1 MAKKVFMIFIKGFLQ
16 AILVIICMA
25 LCCVGG
31 FFGTR
36 YYYTKKASNEN
47 SKQVENMIG
56 EAQIDD
62 CSKNLIYVWNE
73 EKSRISACVLEV
85 FDTEK
90 NSLDYITIPTSGQI
104 TISPMMYKKISQVN
118 QELPQVF
125 TLSKLCSF
133 FDKGDDT
140 AFGYGV
146 LILEDYFDID
156 VSYYSVIDKADFEAA
171 FEAKEEE
178 IDKNGN
184 LEGTSYTKDTDT
196 LKDDDKDD
204 DSSGTDPYAHDDRFA
219 TSDNYADATTAS
231 DTTTESGEPAQEP
244 SHTGTTSVKVQ
255 QLKESFLSD
264 AAQYQDA
271 DSLKEF
277 VSKQCE
283 NIKSN
288 LDIKNKLSYVEQYLK
303 LDGSA
308 IMYHCVP
315 GSYDDKTYVF
325 DIENATAMFRKCGV
339 DSANKEEEEETSGDD
354 GNDDAEGVKSELF
367 NIVILNASQTQGVAA
382 KWSEAMSLEGY
393 NVKQIDNYDT
403 LLTDSL
409 IIVREEGQG
418 EEFLKY
424 FKNASIQV
432 GTVPSGADAE
442 LIIGTNDIKQ

>member
-1 MAKKVFMIFIKGFLQ
+1 MAKKVFLIFIKGFLQ
-16 AILVIICMA
+16 AILVIVCMV

-36 YYYTKKASNEN
+36 YYYSQKTASDNTR
-47 SKQVENMIG
+47 QVENMIG
-56 EAQIDD
+56 EAQLDD

-90 NSLDYITIPTSGQI
+90 KSMDYITIPTSGQI
-104 TISPMMYKKISQVN
+104 TISAGMYKKISQVN
-118 QELPQVF
+118 QEIPQVF

-156 VSYYSVIDKADFEAA
+156 VSYYTVVNKEEFETV
-171 FEAKEEE
+171 FEAKEVE
-178 IDKNGN
+178 IDKYGN
-184 LEGTSYTKDTDT
+184 LEGASYSSDDTASGAADDTDG
-196 LKDDDKDD
+196 LE
-204 DSSGTDPYAHDDRFA
+204 GADPYAHDDRFV
-219 TSDNYADATTAS
+219 TTDNYADATTTA
-231 DTTTESGEPAQEP
+231 DTTTEYGATTEEPA
-244 SHTGTTSVKVQ
+244 SATTSVKVQ
-255 QLKESFLSD
+255 QLTKSFLSEV
-264 AAQYQDA
+264 AQYQDA

-277 VSKQCE
+277 VQQKCG

-288 LDIKNKLSYVEQYLK
+288 LDSKNKLSYVDKYLEIGENS
-303 LDGSA
+303 LV
-308 IMYHCVP
+308 YHCVP

-325 DIENATAMFRKCGV
+325 EIDNAMAMFRKCGV
-339 DSANKEEEEETSGDD
+339 NSANKEDEEDNADD
-354 GNDDAEGVKSELF
+354 EDDVSEGVKSELF
-367 NIVILNASQTQGVAA
+367 NIVILNASRTQGVAA

-393 NVKQIDNYDT
+393 NVKEIDNYDT

-424 FKNASIQV
+424 FTNASIQV

-442 LIIGTNDIKQ
+442 LIIGTNDIK

>member
-90 NSLDYITIPTSGQI
+90 NSMDYITIPTSGQI
-104 TISPMMYKKISQVN
+104 TISPTMYKKISQVN
-118 QELPQVF
+118 QEIPQVF

-146 LILEDYFDID
+146 LILEDFFDID
-156 VSYYSVIDKADFEAA
+156 VSYYSVVNKEDFEAA

-178 IDKNGN
+178 VDKNGN
-184 LEGTSYTKDTDT
+184 LEGASYSNKTDT
-196 LKDDDKDD
+196 LEDDDNDD
-204 DSSGTDPYAHDDRFA
+204 NSSGTDPYAHDDRFA

-231 DTTTESGEPAQEP
+231 DTTTEYGATTEEP
-244 SHTGTTSVKVQ
+244 SSATTSVKVQ

-277 VSKQCE
+277 VSRQCN

-288 LDIKNKLSYVEQYLK
+288 LDIKNKLSYVEQYLE
-303 LDGSA
+303 LNGSA
-308 IMYHCVP
+308 IVYHCVP
-315 GSYDDKTYVF
+315 GRYDDKTYVF
-325 DIENATAMFRKCGV
+325 DIEDATAMFRKCGV
-339 DSANKEEEEETSGDD
+339 DSTNKEDEGDEASD
-354 GNDDAEGVKSELF
+354 DDDAEGVKSELF
-367 NIVILNASQTQGVAA
+367 NIVILNASRTQGVAA
-382 KWSEAMSLEGY
+382 KWSEEMSLEGY

-442 LIIGTNDIKQ
+442 LIIGTNDIK

>member
-16 AILVIICMA
+16 AILVIICMV

-90 NSLDYITIPTSGQI
+90 NSMDYITIPTSGQI
-104 TISPMMYKKISQVN
+104 TISPTMYKKISQVN
-118 QELPQVF
+118 QEIPQVF

-146 LILEDYFDID
+146 LILEDFFDID
-156 VSYYSVIDKADFEAA
+156 VSYYSVVNKEDFEAA

-178 IDKNGN
+178 VDKNGN
-184 LEGTSYTKDTDT
+184 LEGASYSNKADT
-196 LKDDDKDD
+196 LEDDDNNDN
-204 DSSGTDPYAHDDRFA
+204 SSGTDPYAHDDRFA
-219 TSDNYADATTAS
+219 TSNNYADATTAS
-231 DTTTESGEPAQEP
+231 DTTTEYGATTEEP
-244 SHTGTTSVKVQ
+244 SSATTSVKVQ

-264 AAQYQDA
+264 VAQYQDA

-277 VSKQCE
+277 VSKQCN

-288 LDIKNKLSYVEQYLK
+288 LDIKNKLSYVEQYLE
-303 LDGSA
+303 LNGSA
-308 IMYHCVP
+308 IVYHCVP
-315 GSYDDKTYVF
+315 GRYDDKTYVF

-339 DSANKEEEEETSGDD
+339 DSTNKEDEGDEASD
-354 GNDDAEGVKSELF
+354 DDDAEGVKSELF
-367 NIVILNASQTQGVAA
+367 NIVILNASRTQGVAA
-382 KWSEAMSLEGY
+382 KWSEEMSLEGY

-442 LIIGTNDIKQ
+442 LIIGTNDIK

>member
-16 AILVIICMA
+16 AILVIICMV

-90 NSLDYITIPTSGQI
+90 NSMDYITIPTSGQI
-104 TISPMMYKKISQVN
+104 TISPTMYKKISQVN
-118 QELPQVF
+118 QEIPQVF
-125 TLSKLCSF
+125 ILSKLCSF

-146 LILEDYFDID
+146 LILEDFFDID
-156 VSYYSVIDKADFEAA
+156 VSYYSVVNKEDFEAA

-178 IDKNGN
+178 VDKNGN
-184 LEGTSYTKDTDT
+184 LEGASYSNKADT
-196 LKDDDKDD
+196 LEDDDNNDN
-204 DSSGTDPYAHDDRFA
+204 SSGTDPYAHDDRFA
-219 TSDNYADATTAS
+219 TSNNYADATTAS
-231 DTTTESGEPAQEP
+231 DTTTEYGATTEEP
-244 SHTGTTSVKVQ
+244 SSATTSVKVQ

-277 VSKQCE
+277 VSKQCN

-288 LDIKNKLSYVEQYLK
+288 LDIKNKLSYVEQYLE
-303 LDGSA
+303 LNGSA
-308 IMYHCVP
+308 IVYHCVP
-315 GSYDDKTYVF
+315 GRYDDKTYVF

-339 DSANKEEEEETSGDD
+339 DSTNKEDEGDEASD
-354 GNDDAEGVKSELF
+354 DDAEGVKSELF
-367 NIVILNASQTQGVAA
+367 NIVILNASRTQGVAA
-382 KWSEAMSLEGY
+382 KWSEEMSLEGY

-442 LIIGTNDIKQ
+442 LIIGTNDIK

>member
-1 MAKKVFMIFIKGFLQ
+1 MAKKVFLIFIKGFLQ
-16 AILVIICMA
+16 AILVIVCMV

-36 YYYTKKASNEN
+36 YYYSQKTASDN

-56 EAQIDD
+56 EAQLDD

-90 NSLDYITIPTSGQI
+90 NSMDYITIPTSGQI
-104 TISPMMYKKISQVN
+104 TISAGMYKKISQVN
-118 QELPQVF
+118 QEIPQVF

-146 LILEDYFDID
+146 LILEDFFDID
-156 VSYYSVIDKADFEAA
+156 VSYYTVVNKDDFDAA
-171 FEAKEEE
+171 FEAKESE
-178 IDKNGN
+178 IDKYGN
-184 LEGTSYTKDTDT
+184 LEGVSYSNDTDSKT
-196 LKDDDKDD
+196 GSDSD
-204 DSSGTDPYAHDDRFA
+204 DSKETDPYAHDDRF
-219 TSDNYADATTAS
+219 TTTDNYADATTAS
-231 DTTTESGEPAQEP
+231 NVTTEYGATTEASVSA
-244 SHTGTTSVKVQ
+244 TTSVKVQ
-255 QLKESFLSD
+255 QLTDSFL
-264 AAQYQDA
+264 AEAKTHQDA

-277 VSKQCE
+277 VQQQCGK
-283 NIKSN
+283 IKSN
-288 LDIKNKLSYVEQYLK
+288 LDIKNKLSYVEQYMK
-303 LDGSA
+303 IGENS
-308 IMYHCVP
+308 IVYHCVP
-315 GSYDDKTYVF
+315 GKYDDKIYVF
-325 DIENATAMFRKCGV
+325 DIDNATTMFRKCGV
-339 DSANKEEEEETSGDD
+339 DSTNKESEEEEASDD
-354 GNDDAEGVKSELF
+354 EEDISEGVQSELF

-424 FKNASIQV
+424 FTNASIQV

-442 LIIGTNDIKQ
+442 LIIGTNDIK

>member
-90 NSLDYITIPTSGQI
+90 NSMDYITIPTSGQI
-104 TISPMMYKKISQVN
+104 TISPTMYKKISQVN
-118 QELPQVF
+118 QEIPQVF

-146 LILEDYFDID
+146 LILEDFFDID
-156 VSYYSVIDKADFEAA
+156 VSYYSVVNKEDFEAA

-178 IDKNGN
+178 VDKNGN
-184 LEGTSYTKDTDT
+184 LEGASYSNKTDT
-196 LKDDDKDD
+196 LEDDDNDD
-204 DSSGTDPYAHDDRFA
+204 NSSGTDPYAHDDRFA

-231 DTTTESGEPAQEP
+231 DTTTEYGATTEEP
-244 SHTGTTSVKVQ
+244 SSATTSVKVQ

-277 VSKQCE
+277 VSKQCN

-288 LDIKNKLSYVEQYLK
+288 LDIKNKLSYVEQYLE
-303 LDGSA
+303 LNGSA
-308 IMYHCVP
+308 IVYHCVP
-315 GSYDDKTYVF
+315 GRYDDKTYVF

-339 DSANKEEEEETSGDD
+339 DSTNKEDEGDEVSD
-354 GNDDAEGVKSELF
+354 DDDAEGVKSELF
-367 NIVILNASQTQGVAA
+367 NIVILNASRTQGVAA
-382 KWSEAMSLEGY
+382 KWSEEMSLEGY

-442 LIIGTNDIKQ
+442 LIIGTNDIK

>member
-1 MAKKVFMIFIKGFLQ
+1 MAKKIFLIFIKGFLQ
-16 AILVIICMA
+16 AILVIICMV

-36 YYYTKKASNEN
+36 YYYSQKSASDN
-47 SKQVENMIG
+47 SKQVESMIG
-56 EAQIDD
+56 EAQLDD
-62 CSKNLIYVWNE
+62 CSKNLIYVWND

-90 NSLDYITIPTSGQI
+90 NRMDYITIPTSGRI

-118 QELPQVF
+118 QEIPQVF

-146 LILEDYFDID
+146 LILEDFFDID
-156 VSYYSVIDKADFEAA
+156 VSYYTVVNKTDFDAA
-171 FEAKEEE
+171 FEAKEAE

-184 LEGTSYTKDTDT
+184 LEGASYSDDTDT
-196 LKDDDKDD
+196 KEDDGSKDD
-204 DSSGTDPYAHDDRFA
+204 SGESDPYAHDDRFA
-219 TSDNYADATTAS
+219 TADNYADATTAA
-231 DTTTESGEPAQEP
+231 DTTTEYGATTEEPA
-244 SHTGTTSVKVQ
+244 SGTTSVKVQ
-255 QLKESFLSD
+255 QLKESFLSE
-264 AAQYQDA
+264 AGACQDA

-277 VSKQCE
+277 VQQQCE
-283 NIKSN
+283 KIKSN
-288 LDIKNKLSYVEQYLK
+288 LDIKNKLSYVDKYMELG
-303 LDGSA
+303 DNS
-308 IMYHCVP
+308 IVYHCVP
-315 GSYDDKTYVF
+315 GSYDEKTYVF
-325 DIENATAMFRKCGV
+325 DTDDATTMFRKCGV
-339 DSANKEEEEETSGDD
+339 NSASKSDGEEDASDEEDD
-354 GNDDAEGVKSELF
+354 VSEGVNSELF

-382 KWSEAMSLEGY
+382 KWSEEMSLEGY
-393 NVKQIDNYDT
+393 NVKEIDNYDT

-424 FKNASIQV
+424 FTNASIEV

-442 LIIGTNDIKQ
+442 LIIGTNDIK

>member
-90 NSLDYITIPTSGQI
+90 NSMDYITIPTSGQI
-104 TISPMMYKKISQVN
+104 TISPTMYKKISQVN
-118 QELPQVF
+118 QEIPQVF

-146 LILEDYFDID
+146 LILEDFFDID
-156 VSYYSVIDKADFEAA
+156 VSYYSVVNKEDFEAA

-178 IDKNGN
+178 VDKNGN
-184 LEGTSYTKDTDT
+184 LEGASYSNKTDT
-196 LKDDDKDD
+196 LEDDDNDD
-204 DSSGTDPYAHDDRFA
+204 NSSGTDPYAHDDRFA
-219 TSDNYADATTAS
+219 TSDNYAGATTAS
-231 DTTTESGEPAQEP
+231 DTTTEYGATTEEP
-244 SHTGTTSVKVQ
+244 SSATTSVKVQ

-277 VSKQCE
+277 VSKQCN

-288 LDIKNKLSYVEQYLK
+288 LDIKNKLSYVEQYLE
-303 LDGSA
+303 LNSSA
-308 IMYHCVP
+308 IVYHCVP
-315 GSYDDKTYVF
+315 GRYDDKTYVF
-325 DIENATAMFRKCGV
+325 DIEDATAMFRKCGV
-339 DSANKEEEEETSGDD
+339 DSTNKEDEGDEASD
-354 GNDDAEGVKSELF
+354 DDDAEGVKSELF
-367 NIVILNASQTQGVAA
+367 NIVILNASRTQGVAA
-382 KWSEAMSLEGY
+382 KWSEEMSLEGY

-442 LIIGTNDIKQ
+442 LIIGTNDIK

>member
-90 NSLDYITIPTSGQI
+90 NSMDYITIPTSGQI
-104 TISPMMYKKISQVN
+104 TISPTMYKKISQVN
-118 QELPQVF
+118 QEIPQVF

-146 LILEDYFDID
+146 LILEDFFDID
-156 VSYYSVIDKADFEAA
+156 VSYYSVVNKEDFEAA

-178 IDKNGN
+178 VDKNGN
-184 LEGTSYTKDTDT
+184 LEGASYSNKTDT
-196 LKDDDKDD
+196 LEDDDNDD
-204 DSSGTDPYAHDDRFA
+204 NSSGTDPYAHDDRFA

-231 DTTTESGEPAQEP
+231 DTTTEYGATTEEP
-244 SHTGTTSVKVQ
+244 SSATTSVKVQ

-277 VSKQCE
+277 VSKQCN

-288 LDIKNKLSYVEQYLK
+288 LDIKNKLSYVEQYLE
-303 LDGSA
+303 LNSSA
-308 IMYHCVP
+308 IVYHCVP
-315 GSYDDKTYVF
+315 GRYDDKTYVF
-325 DIENATAMFRKCGV
+325 DIEDATAMFRKCGV
-339 DSANKEEEEETSGDD
+339 DSTNKEDEGDEASD
-354 GNDDAEGVKSELF
+354 DDDAEGVKSELF
-367 NIVILNASQTQGVAA
+367 NIVILNASRTQGVAA
-382 KWSEAMSLEGY
+382 KWSEEMSLEGY

-442 LIIGTNDIKQ
+442 LIIGTNDIK

>member
-90 NSLDYITIPTSGQI
+90 NSMDYITIPTSGQI
-104 TISPMMYKKISQVN
+104 TISPTMYKKISQVN
-118 QELPQVF
+118 QEIPQVF

-146 LILEDYFDID
+146 LILEDFFDID
-156 VSYYSVIDKADFEAA
+156 VSYYSVVNKEDFEAA

-178 IDKNGN
+178 VDKNGN
-184 LEGTSYTKDTDT
+184 LEGASYSNKTDT
-196 LKDDDKDD
+196 LEDDDNDD
-204 DSSGTDPYAHDDRFA
+204 NSSGTDPYAHDDRFA

-231 DTTTESGEPAQEP
+231 DTTTEYGATTEEP
-244 SHTGTTSVKVQ
+244 SSATTSVKVQ

-264 AAQYQDA
+264 VAQYQDA

-277 VSKQCE
+277 VSKQCN

-288 LDIKNKLSYVEQYLK
+288 LDIKNKLSYVEQYLE
-303 LDGSA
+303 LNGSA
-308 IMYHCVP
+308 IVYHCVP
-315 GSYDDKTYVF
+315 GRYDDKTYVF
-325 DIENATAMFRKCGV
+325 DIEDATAMFRKCGV
-339 DSANKEEEEETSGDD
+339 DSTNKEDEGDEASD
-354 GNDDAEGVKSELF
+354 DDDAGGVKSELF
-367 NIVILNASQTQGVAA
+367 NIVILNASRTQGVAA
-382 KWSEAMSLEGY
+382 KWSEEMSLEGY

-442 LIIGTNDIKQ
+442 LIIGTNDIK